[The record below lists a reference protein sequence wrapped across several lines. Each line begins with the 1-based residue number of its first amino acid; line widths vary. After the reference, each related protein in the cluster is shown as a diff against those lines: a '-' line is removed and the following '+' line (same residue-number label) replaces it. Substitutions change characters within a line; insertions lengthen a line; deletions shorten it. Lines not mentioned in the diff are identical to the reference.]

1 MDWLKI
7 GFYMVALG
15 TTVYISGIIISE
27 IKKEIEQEVS
37 K

>member
-15 TTVYISGIIISE
+15 TTVYLTGIIISE